1 MRPSMRNALLW
12 QALSLLLT
20 FAGLLISAL
29 VIVGVFL
36 GPPENSLSNM
46 SEADIT
52 LVVLGVVMLSA
63 GRLIG
68 WKFGLGIGVVSGFRD
83 QSPEQSRL
91 EQLGYRIPP
100 EAEETGDSEF
110 AYEDGDLQVICQ
122 ECGTKNEGGFSYCR
136 DCSAE
141 LPE

>member
-29 VIVGVFL
+29 VIVGAFL
-36 GPPENSLSNM
+36 GPPENSLSTM
-46 SEADIT
+46 SGGD
-52 LVVLGVVMLSA
+52 LVLVLVGVLMVST

-68 WKFGLGIGVVSGFRD
+68 WKFGLGTGVVSSIRD
-83 QSPEQSRL
+83 QTPEQSRL

-100 EAEETGDSEF
+100 EDDETGDPGF
-110 AYEDGDLQVICQ
+110 AYEDGDVQVICQ
-122 ECGTKNEGGFSYCR
+122 ECGATNESGFRYCR

>member
-12 QALSLLLT
+12 QALSLILT
-20 FAGLLISAL
+20 LAGLLISAL

-36 GPPENSLSNM
+36 APPENSLSNI
-46 SEADIT
+46 SDGD
-52 LVVLGVVMLSA
+52 VVLVLVGVIMLSG

-68 WKFGLGIGVVSGFRD
+68 WKFGLGIGAVSGFRD
-83 QSPEQSRL
+83 QAPEQSKL

-100 EAEETGDSEF
+100 EDDETGDSEF
-110 AYEDGDLQVICQ
+110 TYDDGSLQVVCQ
-122 ECGTKNEGGFSYCR
+122 ECGATNESGFSYCR

-141 LPE
+141 LLE